1 MSSSRA
7 IISAI
12 LTAAACILIATGEA
26 AAQTCS
32 ISSAARG
39 PVSCSVTTTIH
50 MGVRIPAMVG
60 VTVASPA
67 MVTRLVN
74 PTVRASLS
82 VKTNRSFALQIAS
95 ARVDGPDEQD
105 ESIQRVTMGTT
116 AGSATLDETPT
127 QIDAYDGPADDRAP
141 IQLDFARG
149 SQHGVSASDPI
160 RLVLTIIAR

>member
-7 IISAI
+7 IISTI
-12 LTAAACILIATGEA
+12 LIAAACVVLVAGDA

-32 ISSAARG
+32 ISSVAPG

-50 MGVRIPAMVG
+50 MGMRVPAMVG
-60 VTVASPA
+60 VTLTSAA
-67 MVTRLVN
+67 MVTRPVN
-74 PTVRASLS
+74 RTVRASLS
-82 VKTNRSFALQIAS
+82 VKTNRGYALQVAS
-95 ARVDGPDEQD
+95 ARVDGVDAQAQSTE
-105 ESIQRVTMGTT
+105 RVTMATA

-127 QIDAYDGPADDRAP
+127 QIDTYDGPADDRAP

>member
-7 IISAI
+7 IISTI
-12 LTAAACILIATGEA
+12 LIAAACVVLVAGDA

-50 MGVRIPAMVG
+50 MGMRVPAMVG
-60 VTVASPA
+60 VTLTSAA
-67 MVTRLVN
+67 MVTRPVN
-74 PTVRASLS
+74 RTVRASLS
-82 VKTNRSFALQIAS
+82 VKTNRSYALQVAS
-95 ARVDGPDEQD
+95 ARVDGVDAQAQSTE
-105 ESIQRVTMGTT
+105 RVTMATA

-127 QIDAYDGPADDRAP
+127 QIDTYDGPADDRDP